1 MHNNRPILADDA
13 DERTSLGTIRRCR
26 LGPSRLCPIAAAE
39 RADQLLTELRAR
51 YRPEVQAV
59 IAEREQLSPITPN

>member
-1 MHNNRPILADDA
+1 MHDNRPVLRDA
-13 DERTSLGTIRRCR
+13 EERTAWAQFAAAALVVEG
-26 LGPSRLCPIAAAE
+26 LPIAAAE

-59 IAEREQLSPITPN
+59 IAEREQSPITPN